1 MLTNCLQGMEIS
13 IVCSYQSTNLD
24 VDVLT
29 LPSSICSVETTIH
42 LWRTLSHLKSKIITL
57 YY

>member
-24 VDVLT
+24 VDV